1 MEVEVSHLESSKK
14 QHVTGASSMR
24 NRVERWTP
32 EEDELLQ
39 EAVVQYK
46 AKNWRL
52 RWQKVLNPAIVKG
65 YWTKEEDQKML
76 ELVGMLGTK
85 RWAAVARCLPG
96 RIGKQCR
103 ERWYNQLDPSIK
115 RDPWT
120 EVEDMRLFL
129 AHKRF
134 GSKWSQICSILPGR
148 SENGVKNR
156 WNTHIK
162 KKAFILEEYCRMWN
176 NQQNSSQNEELL
188 GNEAAIKDLLS
199 ISE

>member
-1 MEVEVSHLESSKK
+1 MKLFEVLEYNPFCTYKEFYPLCKK

-52 RWQKVLNPAIVKG
+52 
-65 YWTKEEDQKML
+65 EDQKML

>member
-1 MEVEVSHLESSKK
+1 
-14 QHVTGASSMR
+14 MR
-24 NRVERWTP
+24 KRVERWTP

-52 RWQKVLNPAIVKG
+52 VAKAVPNRTEIQCLQRWQKVLNPAIVKG

-85 RWAAVARCLPG
+85 RWAAVARSLPG

-162 KKAFILEEYCRMWN
+162 KKAFILEEYCRMLN
-176 NQQNSSQNEELL
+176 NQQNPSQNEELL
-188 GNEAAIKDLLS
+188 GNEAAKKDLLS
-199 ISE
+199 ILE